1 MRAIPNAQSRTV
13 QKVRLRQNDSVL
25 SRKLTSLFKRSQF
38 CFKRYARNFQN
49 RHASVRKACPSHGC
63 ASRAFLS
70 DRITAVAKLH
80 SAAAFVSAFPAVPGV
95 ERLLSAVFCVAD
107 SIAVVLQVPRI
118 DKYNAN
124 IRQIARD
131 TPIADTGLITQTDAR
146 LRSHSC
152 VSAMMRIYGS
162 PASPGISTAAP
173 SRGTMR
179 SA

>member
-1 MRAIPNAQSRTV
+1 M
-13 QKVRLRQNDSVL
+13 
-25 SRKLTSLFKRSQF
+25 
-38 CFKRYARNFQN
+38 
-49 RHASVRKACPSHGC
+49 RKACPSRGC

-95 ERLLSAVFCVAD
+95 ERMLSTVFCVAD

-124 IRQIARD
+124 IRQLARD

-146 LRSHSC
+146 LRSC